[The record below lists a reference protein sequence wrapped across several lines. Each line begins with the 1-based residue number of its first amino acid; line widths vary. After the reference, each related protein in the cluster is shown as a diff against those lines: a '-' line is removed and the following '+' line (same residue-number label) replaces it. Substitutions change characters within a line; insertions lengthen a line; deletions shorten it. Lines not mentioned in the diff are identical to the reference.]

1 MLKQILSISGK
12 PGLYKLL
19 SKSKV
24 TIIVESLSDKK
35 KLPVHA
41 SDKVVSL
48 GDISMF
54 IQEGEVPLWEVL
66 ENIKNKENNQKAS
79 LNPKSSN
86 DELKKYLEEVL
97 PDYDRE
103 KVYPS
108 DIKKLISW
116 YNLLIETGNTE
127 FKPEEKDDSEEK
139 ENKEQKQEEV
149 KA

>member
-12 PGLYKLL
+12 PGLFKLI

-24 TIIVESLSDKK
+24 TLIVESLSDKK
-35 KLPVHA
+35 RMPIHS

-54 IQEGEVPLWEVL
+54 TNEGEKALWEIL
-66 ENIKNKENNQKAS
+66 EDMKTKENSEKAS
-79 LNPKSSN
+79 ISPKSSAN
-86 DELKKYLEEVL
+86 ELKNYLEEIL

-108 DIKKLISW
+108 DVKKLISW
-116 YNLLIETGNTE
+116 YNLLLGSGYSD
-127 FKPEEKDDSEEK
+127 FKPKEEEK
-139 ENKEQKQEEV
+139 ESEETKEIAAEEE
-149 KA
+149 KEA